1 MKSLWFREDAKHRNE
16 KCQVSPKFERI
27 NKAVENIYVD
37 IGAELVEECLNKFV
51 NEDIAMHINKN
62 RNQVS
67 SSSPMVRVWV
77 ADPSLPEGWK
87 TCVISKGEQLRYGG
101 STTPEK
107 RMFYSPCGELFG
119 SRLSLGQVLYM
130 FFKGKSD
137 VVGRQKK

>member
-1 MKSLWFREDAKHRNE
+1 MSLSEMKEHEDAKHRNE

-87 TCVISKGEQLRYGG
+87 TCVISKGELM
-101 STTPEK
+101 
-107 RMFYSPCGELFG
+107 MFYSPCGKLFS
-119 SRLSLGQVLYM
+119 SRLSLGQVL
-130 FFKGKSD
+130 
-137 VVGRQKK
+137 